1 MGFPYLAAGDLLLW
15 IGAWSIAGFAAMG
28 IDKGLARLQQRELH
42 PRRIREKTL
51 HELALVGGFPGV
63 VLGGVIFSH
72 KTSKPSFWPPVGA
85 SLALWALALACL
97 LRLGFFQLPI

>member
-1 MGFPYLAAGDLLLW
+1 MGFPYLTAGDLLLW

-51 HELALVGGFPGV
+51 HELAL
-63 VLGGVIFSH
+63 
-72 KTSKPSFWPPVGA
+72 
-85 SLALWALALACL
+85 
-97 LRLGFFQLPI
+97 